1 MAIGKRPPM
10 SFAIANNLL
19 APNIKATNLRISPQA
34 TTKSSWNNFEN
45 HEDGFYGMNHP
56 KKCSY
61 TILKSSPKNKWG
73 VVVKAWA
80 NKVLSK
86 TKVYSC

>member
-1 MAIGKRPPM
+1 M
-10 SFAIANNLL
+10 SFAIANNML
-19 APNIKATNLRISPQA
+19 AIDLGISPQ
-34 TTKSSWNNFEN
+34 TTMTTTWNNSKN
-45 HEDGFYGMNHP
+45 PEDGSSNMNHP

-61 TILKSSPKNKWG
+61 TILESLPENKWG

-86 TKVYSC
+86 TKMCSC